1 MFKPFAAWL
10 LILVLAVLNG
20 GLRESVL
27 VPALGLPA
35 AYVLSGILLS
45 ACVLMVA
52 IALAGWMKLGGARH
66 SLAVGLLWLLLTVA
80 FEFGFGRLVQDRSWS
95 QMLDAYTFRDGNIWP
110 LVLLVTFLAPLVAA
124 VVRRR
129 AR

>member
-1 MFKPFAAWL
+1 MAKPVAAWL
-10 LILVLAVLNG
+10 LILLLAVLNG

-35 AYVLSGILLS
+35 AYMLSGILLS
-45 ACVLMVA
+45 ACVLTVA
-52 IALAGWMKLGGARH
+52 IALAGWMKLGDARR
-66 SLAVGLLWLLLTVA
+66 SLAVGLLWFLLTVA